1 MYVILYFRVPKK
13 FCHLADSY
21 LHEDQSQ
28 SRYKIYFKNLFQIS
42 AAPKFKFLIYF
53 DFFWYFRDI
62 FSLQS
67 YKQYWKKFC
76 LNSCGTA
83 VFIWSLV
90 QSEARKMESTL
101 TLILIRVY
109 FVRDVQIKTNMYLTR
124 WIFSLLFLFNASIWM
139 EPSGFE
145 LLCAISAQIQPYP
158 LILQY
163 LPIIAVHCFTKSS
176 LHFPFKMLLSNL
188 PFFV

>member
-1 MYVILYFRVPKK
+1 MCVILYFRVPKK

-67 YKQYWKKFC
+67 YKQYWKKLSKF
-76 LNSCGTA
+76 LWDGSFHMIFG
-83 VFIWSLV
+83 S
-90 QSEARKMESTL
+90 
-101 TLILIRVY
+101 IRSKKNEVNPYCY
-109 FVRDVQIKTNMYLTR
+109 FD
-124 WIFSLLFLFNASIWM
+124 
-139 EPSGFE
+139 
-145 LLCAISAQIQPYP
+145 
-158 LILQY
+158 
-163 LPIIAVHCFTKSS
+163 
-176 LHFPFKMLLSNL
+176 
-188 PFFV
+188 